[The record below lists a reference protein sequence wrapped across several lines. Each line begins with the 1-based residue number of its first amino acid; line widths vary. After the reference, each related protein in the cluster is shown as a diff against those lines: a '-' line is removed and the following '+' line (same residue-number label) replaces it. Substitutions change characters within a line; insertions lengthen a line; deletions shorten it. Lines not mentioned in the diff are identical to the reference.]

1 MEKRVISVI
10 DLPGTDATL
19 HFEIEEMEEFY
30 MLVIEQYTGGKRDF
44 VTEKVLERKDLEGLK
59 DVLTFMLKR
68 WTPTGV
74 AAPVGSI

>member
-19 HFEIEEMEEFY
+19 HFEVEEMEEFY

-68 WTPTGV
+68 
-74 AAPVGSI
+74 